1 MVTQTMLQHY
11 VHSFKLRI
19 LLQLMVNMPRVRK
32 YDSMELNRPTEELL
46 FIMSCARKSLLHAE
60 LTGALI
66 HLYINRE

>member
-1 MVTQTMLQHY
+1 
-11 VHSFKLRI
+11 
-19 LLQLMVNMPRVRK
+19 MVNMSRVRK
-32 YDSMELNRPTEELL
+32 YDSMELNWPTEELL